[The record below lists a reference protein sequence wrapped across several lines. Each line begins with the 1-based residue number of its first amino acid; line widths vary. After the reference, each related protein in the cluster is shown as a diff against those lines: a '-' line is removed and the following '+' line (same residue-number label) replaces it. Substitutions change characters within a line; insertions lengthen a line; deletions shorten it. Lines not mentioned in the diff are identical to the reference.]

1 MRPLR
6 WLMGLAATALGC
18 GAVSSV
24 FEPIPTARLFRCLP
38 TAPTFRHVT
47 SGEAVFVERLSD
59 VEVVVGGTPTDGGWL
74 LPPSDGGVV
83 VVPVTSA
90 VCASRQVV
98 VEVFAQP
105 LEVQPSQVD
114 FGRVSIGERKV
125 LPVRVRNL
133 VDSPMDVSV
142 HCPTP
147 FSVGQPGFQLSSR
160 AEAML
165 DLAFQPS
172 DAGLVLGECTL
183 SHTHGTVKLPLSGQ
197 GGRGQVSF
205 EPAVVDFGPVALF
218 IGREQTVRR
227 EVTARNVGEAP
238 LEGRWAPPP
247 EYAFEPLPSLDA
259 GEARRVSLTFRPTGD
274 IGLRDHVIRS
284 TRPDDTVEGQLRVRS
299 DLRVM
304 PPCVPYFPRAWVTAT
319 DAGFEGFAQ
328 FVNDG
333 VQASEQCLVY
343 SVRGVGIFVDGWDG
357 GTVLLQPG
365 EALPLHLL
373 APPDFDPADASVTF
387 EISDPN
393 GPFTYPVVLGP

>member
-6 WLMGLAATALGC
+6 WLLGLAATALGC
-18 GAVSSV
+18 GAISSA
-24 FEPIPTARLFRCLP
+24 FEPVPTARPFRCPP
-38 TAPTFRHVT
+38 TAPTFRHVP
-47 SGEAVFVERLSD
+47 SGEAIFVERLSEF
-59 VEVVVGGTPTDGGWL
+59 EVVDGGIPTDGGWL

-83 VVPVTSA
+83 VVPVVSA
-90 VCASRQVV
+90 LCTSRQVV
-98 VEVFAQP
+98 VEVFGQP

-114 FGRVSIGERKV
+114 FGRVSIGERRA

-133 VDSPMDVSV
+133 LDSPMDVSV
-142 HCPTP
+142 HCTTP
-147 FSVGQPGFQLSSR
+147 FSVGQPGLQLSSR

-165 DLAFQPS
+165 DLSFQPP
-172 DAGLVLGECTL
+172 DAGLVLGKCTF
-183 SHTHGTVKLPLSGQ
+183 SHAYGTVPLPLSGQ
-197 GGRGQVSF
+197 GGRGRVSF

-218 IGREQTVRR
+218 VGREQTVRR

-259 GEARRVSLTFRPTGD
+259 GEARRLSLTFRPTGD
-274 IGLRDHVIRS
+274 IGLRDHVVRS
-284 TRPDDTVEGQLRVRS
+284 TRSDDTVEGQLRVQA
-299 DLRVM
+299 DVRVM
-304 PPCVPYFPRAWVTAT
+304 PPCVRFFAGARVSPT
-319 DAGFEGFAQ
+319 DGGFEGSTQ

-333 VQASEQCLVY
+333 VQATQQCLVY
-343 SVRGVGIFVDGWDG
+343 SVRGVGIFVHGWDG

-373 APPDFDPADASVTF
+373 AVPEFDPADASVTF

-393 GPFTYPVVLGP
+393 GPFTYPVFVVP